1 MVGFNMRAGV
11 AGDKGGDMGE
21 DSSGG
26 VKAEDMREHGKLL
39 DREESRNDDDGE
51 ASIEGLVYPIYR
63 SGFDEVETSTET
75 TNPKVMQ
82 PADFTISH
90 SLVPLLTTLLSHTHA
105 TLSSPA

>member
-1 MVGFNMRAGV
+1 LLHVTAFLTFTHP
-11 AGDKGGDMGE
+11 DSFQIFKG
-21 DSSGG
+21 
-26 VKAEDMREHGKLL
+26 HGKLL
-39 DREESRNDDDGE
+39 DCKESRKKDDSE